1 MCGISGIVYF
11 NDQRVNHENLRRFN
25 DELVHRGPDSEGVFI
40 DKQNNLGLAHRRL
53 AILDLSSGGHQPMPF
68 NDENY
73 WIVFNGEIFNFL
85 ELKAELSKLGYTFRS
100 TSDTEIILA
109 AYQEWGEKCVGR
121 FNGMWAF
128 CIYDKKSNHLFLSR
142 DRFGI
147 KPLHFV
153 FNKNKMFAFA
163 SETVAFDKLEGYKK
177 EIDSNNLL
185 FNIERPYSLEAT
197 GHTIYNGIS
206 QLKAGC
212 NIKLNLDNRELHEY
226 EWWNTLNNLVEVP
239 DNFIEQAEEFRAL
252 FEDATRIRMRADVPL
267 ASALSGGLDSS
278 AVYCTINYLMERN
291 EVDRYNSNW
300 QSAFNIGYPGS
311 LFDESN
317 YAKEV
322 IEYTK
327 GKGVYLVPNENNL
340 VDEIVSSTL
349 LFDNIYNL
357 PIYGATKVYEAMN
370 KRGFKIS
377 MDGHGVDEM
386 MYGYSHQVKFAYEE
400 AKRSNDLKSMKTFK
414 GIYSEMFPAS
424 SKMEELN
431 RLDSVVIP
439 NSNNPSIVSRAI
451 SKVKRELFKV
461 DQNKGWYNQ
470 KYEPLP
476 LETKTNR
483 NWSPVEQSLFESFHH
498 TILPTILRNFDRAGM
513 QKSMELRMPFM
524 DWRLVSY
531 VFSLPLSSKLGDGF
545 TKRVLRESMR
555 GRMPETIRQRTIKVG
570 MSSPLPD
577 WFGNQLKSFI
587 MDEITSNS
595 FHNNGLFN
603 SNAVIAYAETRMK
616 NNSWKYGECTKFW
629 SLLNAHILMKNNND

>member
-1 MCGISGIVYF
+1 
-11 NDQRVNHENLRRFN
+11 
-25 DELVHRGPDSEGVFI
+25 
-40 DKQNNLGLAHRRL
+40 
-53 AILDLSSGGHQPMPF
+53 
-68 NDENY
+68 
-73 WIVFNGEIFNFL
+73 
-85 ELKAELSKLGYTFRS
+85 
-100 TSDTEIILA
+100 
-109 AYQEWGEKCVGR
+109 
-121 FNGMWAF
+121 
-128 CIYDKKSNHLFLSR
+128 
-142 DRFGI
+142 
-147 KPLHFV
+147 
-153 FNKNKMFAFA
+153 
-163 SETVAFDKLEGYKK
+163 
-177 EIDSNNLL
+177 
-185 FNIERPYSLEAT
+185 
-197 GHTIYNGIS
+197 
-206 QLKAGC
+206 
-212 NIKLNLDNRELHEY
+212 
-226 EWWNTLNNLVEVP
+226 
-239 DNFIEQAEEFRAL
+239 
-252 FEDATRIRMRADVPL
+252 
-267 ASALSGGLDSS
+267 
-278 AVYCTINYLMERN
+278 
-291 EVDRYNSNW
+291 
-300 QSAFNIGYPGS
+300 
-311 LFDESN
+311 
-317 YAKEV
+317 
-322 IEYTK
+322 
-327 GKGVYLVPNENNL
+327 
-340 VDEIVSSTL
+340 
-349 LFDNIYNL
+349 
-357 PIYGATKVYEAMN
+357 
-370 KRGFKIS
+370 
-377 MDGHGVDEM
+377 
-386 MYGYSHQVKFAYEE
+386 
-400 AKRSNDLKSMKTFK
+400 
-414 GIYSEMFPAS
+414 
-424 SKMEELN
+424 MEELN